1 MFKINPFNSEETKEL
16 EEECKDE
23 DLDEEIDVG
32 LTVHKSVETVITKNH
47 TEMFY
52 QQMNAIQTDRI
63 ISSSG
68 LNLVKSFFK
77 YVELLHVL
85 SPYNFEILIGLTQV
99 FEFYVFAVFFL
110 YSNESDQIKLFD
122 DTLHSKISEFSSEG
136 HGNKN
141 FQAKLSQIYE
151 LSLFQKK
158 YSTLKSE
165 IIRIKDWIESQVSS
179 KDDHYDVSGRK
190 LLEKIF
196 DDNSIFDIMDTKQNY
211 ELFSESIVAVESI
224 FFIYECLYKLKEK
237 IMKGVNTEHKS
248 YVVQFFN
255 QSELIIK
262 ELRQFIYEDNWT
274 KIMKMEPI
282 VELVKSTDWNTDS
295 FESSNSPYVERLL
308 YQINQ
313 WENKII
319 SFGGGAIPKYVI
331 NIILYNLIQVI
342 SRHILTGFSEVKKCT
357 ETGRKAMERDVKS
370 LKSDLSSLIETD
382 LKCFDDILDY
392 LQQFYYYPEK
402 ILKFV
407 KKHPVSLLLLIK

>member
-1 MFKINPFNSEETKEL
+1 MLKINPFNKQDEAEA
-16 EEECKDE
+16 EEEYKDE

-32 LTVHKSVETVITKNH
+32 LTVHRTVETVTTKNH

-52 QQMNAIQTDRI
+52 QQMNAVSQNII

-68 LNLVKSFFK
+68 LNLVKGFFR

-85 SPYNFEILIGLTQV
+85 SPFNFEILIGLTQV

-110 YSNESDQIKLFD
+110 YSNENDQIKLFD

-141 FQAKLSQIYE
+141 FQVKLSQIYE
-151 LSLFQKK
+151 LSLFQKR

-165 IIRIKDWIESQVSS
+165 IIRIKDWIESHVSS
-179 KDDHYDVSGRK
+179 KGDHYDLSGRK

-196 DDNSIFDIMDTKQNY
+196 DDNSIFDTMDTKQNY

-262 ELRQFIYEDNWT
+262 ELRQFIYEDN
-274 KIMKMEPI
+274 
-282 VELVKSTDWNTDS
+282 
-295 FESSNSPYVERLL
+295 
-308 YQINQ
+308 
-313 WENKII
+313 
-319 SFGGGAIPKYVI
+319 
-331 NIILYNLIQVI
+331 
-342 SRHILTGFSEVKKCT
+342 
-357 ETGRKAMERDVKS
+357 
-370 LKSDLSSLIETD
+370 
-382 LKCFDDILDY
+382 
-392 LQQFYYYPEK
+392 
-402 ILKFV
+402 
-407 KKHPVSLLLLIK
+407 

>member
-52 QQMNAIQTDRI
+52 QQMNAIQTDRV

-262 ELRQFIYEDNWT
+262 ELRQFIYEDN
-274 KIMKMEPI
+274 
-282 VELVKSTDWNTDS
+282 
-295 FESSNSPYVERLL
+295 
-308 YQINQ
+308 
-313 WENKII
+313 
-319 SFGGGAIPKYVI
+319 
-331 NIILYNLIQVI
+331 
-342 SRHILTGFSEVKKCT
+342 
-357 ETGRKAMERDVKS
+357 
-370 LKSDLSSLIETD
+370 
-382 LKCFDDILDY
+382 
-392 LQQFYYYPEK
+392 
-402 ILKFV
+402 
-407 KKHPVSLLLLIK
+407 